1 MKTTIA
7 CLVDTNWQCFTF
19 IGPKSSESYKQC
31 KTACPDITNLNS
43 LGLGLSAGQL
53 GLVLMQLKRERRV
66 LDSHS
71 SPTHTTQ
78 SVGESDKVLDCW
90 RSISCLTNV
99 WYILCV
105 YLTNVWY
112 ILCVYLAN
120 VRPSPPSLS
129 CHRCTLSCT
138 FEQNSSQNVIQ
149 PAREA
154 RRLAP

>member
-7 CLVDTNWQCFTF
+7 CLVDTNWQCFIF

-90 RSISCLTNV
+90 RSISCL
-99 WYILCV
+99 
-105 YLTNVWY
+105 
-112 ILCVYLAN
+112 AN
-120 VRPSPPSLS
+120 VR
-129 CHRCTLSCT
+129 
-138 FEQNSSQNVIQ
+138 QNFFDNF
-149 PAREA
+149 
-154 RRLAP
+154 